1 MSCPYLT
8 YESEHLMTGAVL
20 SFGTTG
26 NQMVTINLNKSIAKK
41 ISVWNKERVVLV
53 CYFCYTH
60 RQVHTPRRQ
69 DHFLNK
75 SIKKVSVKC

>member
-1 MSCPYLT
+1 MT

-53 CYFCYTH
+53 CYFYVILTDKYIH
-60 RQVHTPRRQ
+60 LDVQTT
-69 DHFLNK
+69 F
-75 SIKKVSVKC
+75 